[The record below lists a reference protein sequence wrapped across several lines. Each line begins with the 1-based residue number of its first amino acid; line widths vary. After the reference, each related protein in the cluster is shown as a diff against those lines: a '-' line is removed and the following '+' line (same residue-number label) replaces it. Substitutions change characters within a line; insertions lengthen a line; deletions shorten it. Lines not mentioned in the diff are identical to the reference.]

1 MKINIR
7 CLNQNFQQACISPLT
22 ALVEEAGYVT
32 ISSNFSAESPNVPFP
47 ITGLFALR
55 MHLPEFL
62 DILKRKKGSIYREEK
77 RKGIDDE
84 DVEITTCTTNGMFT
98 VAEDGMFKVDIAAT
112 ETSLTTNIFLSGS
125 TMVEE
130 DVGVQ
135 YFEGTLAF
143 DVLLIKTRSAI
154 EFLVECPGY
163 VSSDFVREHHF
174 YRFNLS

>member
-1 MKINIR
+1 VFFTLAI
-7 CLNQNFQQACISPLT
+7 
-22 ALVEEAGYVT
+22 
-32 ISSNFSAESPNVPFP
+32 
-47 ITGLFALR
+47 
-55 MHLPEFL
+55 HLPEFL
-62 DILKRKKGSIYREEK
+62 DILKRKKGSIYREEN

-98 VAEDGMFKVDIAAT
+98 VADDAMFKIDIAAN

-130 DVGVQ
+130 EVGVQ

-143 DVLLIKTRSAI
+143 DVLLIKTRTPM

-163 VSSDFVREHHF
+163 VSSEFVRDHH
-174 YRFNLS
+174 YYQFNLS